1 MSDPGV
7 GAAGWTGRVADS
19 LRAAAVRVEVFDRVT
34 PNPRTSEVTAGAE
47 VYRAEG
53 CDGLVA
59 VGGGSPMDAAK
70 GIGIVVTNGGEVQ
83 RYEGVD
89 QILLPI
95 PPLVCIP
102 TTSGSSAD
110 VSQFA
115 IISERDRRLKLAIIS
130 KALIPDASLIDPWPL
145 TTQPPEVTAA
155 TGMDAL
161 THAIEAYVSNA
172 SSPLT
177 DLHAIEAVRLVAEGL
192 APCLRSPGDLRARA
206 TMARASLLAGLA
218 FSNAILGVVHAV
230 AHALGGLFD
239 LPHGV
244 CNSLLLEHSVRLNFD
259 AAVGRYRAVAEAMGV
274 ATRGLGDADAC
285 DALAGAIAGL
295 RRRVGLECTLGSLGV
310 SRADLA
316 ALAQDALRDPCMATN
331 PRVLD
336 QREVEVFL
344 EQAL

>member
-1 MSDPGV
+1 
-7 GAAGWTGRVADS
+7 
-19 LRAAAVRVEVFDRVT
+19 
-34 PNPRTSEVTAGAE
+34 
-47 VYRAEG
+47 
-53 CDGLVA
+53 
-59 VGGGSPMDAAK
+59 
-70 GIGIVVTNGGEVQ
+70 
-83 RYEGVD
+83 VD
-89 QILLPI
+89 QIHLPI

-115 IISERDRRLKLAIIS
+115 ILSDRARRLKLAIIS

-145 TTQPPEVTAA
+145 TTQSPEVTAA

-177 DLHAIEAVRLVAEGL
+177 DLHAIEAVRLVAKGL

-230 AHALGGLFD
+230 SHAVGGRLD
-239 LPHGV
+239 APHGV
-244 CNSLLLEHSVRLNFD
+244 CNALLLEHSVRLNFE
-259 AAVGRYRAVAEAMGV
+259 AAVERYRALAEAMGV
-274 ATRGLGDADAC
+274 ATAGLGDTAAC
-285 DALAGAIAGL
+285 EALTGAIAGL
-295 RRRVGLECTLGSLGV
+295 RRRVGLDRTLGSLGV
-310 SRADLA
+310 SRGDVA

-336 QREVEVFL
+336 QREVEAFL